1 MADLE
6 HGDLFL
12 GLEEVFPVDGAVGM
26 EELIGDVGQ
35 DGGTGRGDAALG
47 DEDEEQGEELVDVEG
62 GIDLGEFREEVG
74 GEVEGIIGR
83 LPAARRRWQHS
94 RLSGE
99 GKDPDGNRRRISGSV
114 CRWEICAGNGPL
126 LARVAGMSHF

>member
-74 GEVEGIIGR
+74 GGR
-83 LPAARRRWQHS
+83 GGGRCFWGVPPRPRANASSL
-94 RLSGE
+94 
-99 GKDPDGNRRRISGSV
+99 
-114 CRWEICAGNGPL
+114 C
-126 LARVAGMSHF
+126 